1 LAKSHAVF
9 IDRKT
14 FDTQKANELNLLS
27 EIVAKGTQ
35 LNRAIE
41 IAQEICIAAPL
52 ALQAL
57 LASATDA
64 VTQERFS
71 HFRIWTVISS
81 HCLHRKMLKK
91 VYVRCLRD
99 VFLNLKVSK
108 RWFEFI

>member
-1 LAKSHAVF
+1 M
-9 IDRKT
+9 
-14 FDTQKANELNLLS
+14 LS

-64 VTQERFS
+64 VTQGEVFAFQNMDNYLKLLFASQDAQEGVRAMLERRLPQF
-71 HFRIWTVISS
+71 
-81 HCLHRKMLKK
+81 KG
-91 VYVRCLRD
+91 
-99 VFLNLKVSK
+99 
-108 RWFEFI
+108 E

>member
-1 LAKSHAVF
+1 M
-9 IDRKT
+9 
-14 FDTQKANELNLLS
+14 LS

-64 VTQERFS
+64 VTQGEVFAFQNMDNYLKPLFASQDAQEGVRAMLERRLPQF
-71 HFRIWTVISS
+71 
-81 HCLHRKMLKK
+81 KG
-91 VYVRCLRD
+91 
-99 VFLNLKVSK
+99 
-108 RWFEFI
+108 E